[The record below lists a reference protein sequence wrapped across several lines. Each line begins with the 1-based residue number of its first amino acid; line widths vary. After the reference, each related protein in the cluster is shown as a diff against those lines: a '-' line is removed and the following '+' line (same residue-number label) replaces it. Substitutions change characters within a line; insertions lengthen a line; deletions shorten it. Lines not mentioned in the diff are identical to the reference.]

1 MVTDTHDPVEAVR
14 HFTRFY
20 TGRIN
25 VLGDRLLESDFS
37 LPEAR
42 VIFELGHCDG
52 MSARDLADMLGLD
65 PGYLSRL
72 LNGLK
77 RRGIVTRSVSEADRR
92 RHVLAL
98 TDDGRSALDGLQEKS
113 RSEVSAVLEPLG
125 QEARRDLVSTLRK
138 AENLLGGESAAG
150 KPVPVIRPHRVGELS
165 WALARQAMLY
175 EQEYGWDGGFELTLL
190 KIGREFLESY
200 NPDRGG
206 GWPGGR
212 IGGRGAGRGGDG
224 AAQDRLC
231 RAGCARL
238 GPRAQTRR
246 SLSRFCPFAWIPG
259 HGAFDLQR
267 VVRSPPGLSG
277 GRVLALCR
285 RRRASLWSVP
295 DGTALAPRSGIDQC
309 VE

>member
-165 WALARQAMLY
+165 WALARQARLY

-200 NPDRGG
+200 NPDDDCL
-206 GWPGGR
+206 WIAEVDGR
-212 IGGRGAGRGGDG
+212 VAGSAAVVRDG
-224 AAQDRLC
+224 AET
-231 RAGCARL
+231 ARL
-238 GPRAQTRR
+238 RIVYVEPDARGLGLGHKLVGACLDFARSRGYRDMVLSTYSVLSAARRVYQAAGFSLYAEEDEQVYGQSLTAQHWRR
-246 SLSRFCPFAWIPG
+246 
-259 HGAFDLQR
+259 DL
-267 VVRSPPGLSG
+267 
-277 GRVLALCR
+277 A
-285 RRRASLWSVP
+285 
-295 DGTALAPRSGIDQC
+295 
-309 VE
+309 

>member
-98 TDDGRSALDGLQEKS
+98 TDDGRSALDGLQAKS

-200 NPDRGG
+200 NPDDDCLWIAEVDGQV
-206 GWPGGR
+206 
-212 IGGRGAGRGGDG
+212 AGSAAVVRDG
-224 AAQDRLC
+224 AET
-231 RAGCARL
+231 ARL
-238 GPRAQTRR
+238 RIVYVEPDARGLGLGHKLVGACLDFARSRGYRDMVLSTYSVLSAARRVYQAAGFSLYAEEDEQVYGQSLTAQHWRR
-246 SLSRFCPFAWIPG
+246 
-259 HGAFDLQR
+259 DL
-267 VVRSPPGLSG
+267 
-277 GRVLALCR
+277 A
-285 RRRASLWSVP
+285 
-295 DGTALAPRSGIDQC
+295 
-309 VE
+309 